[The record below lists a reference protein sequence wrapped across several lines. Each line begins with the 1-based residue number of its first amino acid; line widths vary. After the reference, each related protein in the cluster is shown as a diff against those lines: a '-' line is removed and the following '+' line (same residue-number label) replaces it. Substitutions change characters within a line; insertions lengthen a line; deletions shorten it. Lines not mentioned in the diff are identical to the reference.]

1 MKTAKASR
9 VAYMGRKAVLLANDD
24 VQALVETVGG
34 MMPEF
39 GLRRGR
45 GVLNAHWL
53 PDFRDNSGA
62 PFTPDRHGGYW
73 KAKPLYLI
81 PGDFPR
87 GPSLVPAARVDGV
100 GRRPHGWAPTEE
112 WAGG

>member
-9 VAYMGRKAVLLANDD
+9 VEYIGRKAVLFANDE

-62 PFTPDRHGGYW
+62 PFTADRHGAHW
-73 KAKPLYLI
+73 KA
-81 PGDFPR
+81 
-87 GPSLVPAARVDGV
+87 
-100 GRRPHGWAPTEE
+100 
-112 WAGG
+112 

>member
-9 VAYMGRKAVLLANDD
+9 AEYMGRKAVLLANDE

-53 PDFRDNSGA
+53 PDFRDN
-62 PFTPDRHGGYW
+62 
-73 KAKPLYLI
+73 
-81 PGDFPR
+81 
-87 GPSLVPAARVDGV
+87 
-100 GRRPHGWAPTEE
+100 
-112 WAGG
+112 